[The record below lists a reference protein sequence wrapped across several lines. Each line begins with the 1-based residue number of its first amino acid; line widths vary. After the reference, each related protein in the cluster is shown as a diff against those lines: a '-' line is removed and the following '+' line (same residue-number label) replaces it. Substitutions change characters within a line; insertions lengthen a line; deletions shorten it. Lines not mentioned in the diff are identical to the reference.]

1 MAMPTMTGTVTI
13 VQESRFQLTD
23 ERGVSHLFLL
33 GHGSMAEPEQ
43 LSPLQHTQARVRV
56 RYSQPRNIIGLVAQ
70 SVELEAVSGQQE

>member
-1 MAMPTMTGTVTI
+1 MPTMTGTVTI

-43 LSPLQHTQARVRV
+43 LVPLQHAQSRVRV
-56 RYSQPRNIIGLVAQ
+56 RYVQPRNVIGLVAK
-70 SVELEAVSGQQE
+70 SIEVDDITG

>member
-1 MAMPTMTGTVTI
+1 MPIMTGTVTI

-43 LSPLQHTQARVRV
+43 LAPLQHTQARVRV
-56 RYSQPRNIIGLVAQ
+56 RYIQPRNIIGLVAK
-70 SVELEAVSGQQE
+70 SVEIDAASGQRE

>member
-1 MAMPTMTGTVTI
+1 MPTMTGTVTI

-43 LSPLQHTQARVRV
+43 LEPLQHTQARVRV
-56 RYSQPRNIIGLVAQ
+56 RYIQPRNIIGLVAK
-70 SVELEAVSGQQE
+70 SVEIDATSGRRE